1 MPRKPRIE
9 FPGAF
14 YHIIVRGNHGQVVF
28 HDDQDKKKF
37 LSVLNDYW
45 VKFDFTLY
53 AFVLL
58 DNHVHILIETQN
70 IPLSKIMQGANQRYT
85 QYYNLRYKQS
95 GHLFQ
100 GRYKAILCQRDS
112 YLLKLV
118 SYIHLNPVR
127 AGIVLKPSEYTWSSH
142 ISYLNNSKSEFLN
155 TSFVLDLLSRSSKNA
170 RKKYLQFVNNHIG
183 QQHQEDFYPHPPI
196 LGDDTFIEQLN
207 LRFKNHNIHFKKPIK
222 QFTLE
227 KIATIV
233 CGTVGVDICTLKERR
248 RSSSISLSRSLF
260 IFMARNYSHSSNNE
274 IARFL
279 GRDPALITRL
289 VGNFKINDNLNLIEK
304 VKISLGVGKC

>member
-14 YHIIVRGNHGQVVF
+14 YHVIVRGNHGQVVF

-58 DNHVHILIETQN
+58 DNHVHMLIETQN
-70 IPLSKIMQGANQRYT
+70 IPLSKIMQGVNQRYT

-112 YLLKLV
+112 YLLELV

-127 AGIVLKPSEYTWSSH
+127 AGIIQNPSDYIWSSH
-142 ISYLNNSKSEFLN
+142 RFYLNNSKSDFIN
-155 TSFVLDLLSRSSKNA
+155 TSFVLSIFSKSSRDA
-170 RKKYLQFVNNHIG
+170 RNRYLQFVNNHIG
-183 QQHQEDFYPHPPI
+183 QPHQEDYYPHPPI
-196 LGDDTFIEQLN
+196 LGDDTFIAQLN
-207 LRFKNHNIHFKKPIK
+207 LRFEDRNIHFKRSTE

-227 KIATIV
+227 KIAKIV
-233 CGTVGVDICTLKERR
+233 CDTVGVDICVLRERG

-260 IFMARNYSHSSNNE
+260 VFMARNYSYSSNNE

-279 GRDPALITRL
+279 ERDPSLITRL
-289 VGNFKINDNLNLIEK
+289 AGNFKVGDNLNLIEK
-304 VKISLGVGKC
+304 VKVSLGVEEC

>member
-14 YHIIVRGNHGQVVF
+14 YHVIIRGNHSQVVF

-45 VKFDFTLY
+45 AKFDFTLY

-58 DNHVHILIETQN
+58 DNHVHMLIETQI
-70 IPLSKIMQGANQRYT
+70 IPLSKIMQGVNQRYT

-127 AGIVLKPSEYTWSSH
+127 AGIVLKPSKYTWSSH
-142 ISYLNNSKSEFLN
+142 RYYLNNYKSDFLN
-155 TSFVLDLLSRSSKNA
+155 TAFVLSLFSKSSRNA
-170 RKKYLQFVNNHIG
+170 RNKYLQFVNNHIG
-183 QQHQEDFYPHPPI
+183 QQHQEDFYPQPPI

-207 LRFKNHNIHFKKPIK
+207 SRFKDRNIHFKKPIK

-227 KIATIV
+227 KIAKIV
-233 CGTVGVDICTLKERR
+233 CDTIGVDFCTLKERS

-260 IFMARNYSHSSNNE
+260 VFMARNYSYSSNNE

-289 VGNFKINDNLNLIEK
+289 AGNFKVEDNLNLIEK
-304 VKISLGVGKC
+304 VKVSLGVGKC